1 MDNNAGVAAART
13 EEELVIYEPAGK
25 TQVRPITGRVSL
37 GRAAANDLSYPED
50 SGLSRQHLVIERVG
64 PDLVLRDLGSKNGTE
79 LNSQRVSGAA
89 VLHPGDRIKAG
100 RLTIE
105 YRSADLKSN
114 RTVLFV
120 ESQATTAS
128 GGTIIA
134 TNLDAVLGRKTSKG
148 SSRPVD
154 ALIRA
159 GQELAAHRPLSELFS
174 LILDLSIQ
182 AVQAS
187 RGVLLTM
194 NGGELEVQAATGENF
209 QISSRVRDR
218 VLHEKASL
226 LVVDALSDS
235 DFAERKSIVQ
245 QSVRSIIAVPLQTR
259 EAVIGLLYV
268 DLTNVA
274 RFFTPD
280 DLNLLTVMANIAAI
294 RIEHAHL
301 IEVEAAERIHSR
313 ELLQAAEIQRGLL
326 PRAAPEAPGLELAG
340 YNLPCQTVGGDYF
353 DYLPYGEGKLA
364 LLVGDVAGKGMPAAL
379 LMASLQAH
387 AQALTESGGEVRNV
401 IAKLNKA
408 VTSRSPGNRFVT
420 FFLAVFDPAAS
431 TLTYSNA
438 GHNPPILMRA
448 DGSIERLEEGGM
460 VLGIF
465 AGASFEQK
473 TTRFDEGDVL
483 ILYSDGVV
491 EACPAGADDQF
502 GEDRLVRIVGEGSEL
517 TLSGRIE
524 RVMDEL
530 RAWSG
535 DGSFADDV
543 TIMLARRRSGDTAS
557 ETVSLRRP
565 PSEIGSA
572 DSPESAP

>member
-1 MDNNAGVAAART
+1 MDHTTGVMAVKT
-13 EEELVIYEPAGK
+13 DEELIVYEPTGN
-25 TQVRPITGRVSL
+25 THTIPISTGRVSL
-37 GRAAANDLSYPED
+37 GRAANNDLSYPED

-79 LNSQRVSGAA
+79 LNAQRVTGNT
-89 VLHPGDRIKAG
+89 VLKPGDLIKAG

-105 YRSADLKSN
+105 YRNGETETPSQ
-114 RTVLFV
+114 TVLFV
-120 ESQATTAS
+120 EASTTVAS
-128 GGTIIA
+128 GTVIA
-134 TNLDAVLGRKTSKG
+134 TNLEAVLGAKPSKSSPALAPVLSG
-148 SSRPVD
+148 SRPVD

-194 NGGELEVQAATGENF
+194 TGGELVVQAAIGENF
-209 QISSRVRDR
+209 QISSGVRDR
-218 VLHEKASL
+218 VLNEKASL

-245 QSVRSIIAVPLQTR
+245 HSVRSIIAVPLQTR
-259 EAVIGLLYV
+259 DAVIGLLYV
-268 DLTNVA
+268 DLTNLA
-274 RFFTPD
+274 RFFTHD

-313 ELLQAAEIQRGLL
+313 ELSQAAEIQRGLL
-326 PRAAPEAPGLELAG
+326 PRSAPVVPGLELAG
-340 YNLPCQTVGGDYF
+340 FNLPCRTVGGDYF
-353 DYLPYGEGKLA
+353 DYLPYGEGQLA

-387 AQALTESGGEVRNV
+387 AQALTENGGEVRHV

-438 GHNPPILMRA
+438 GHNPPMIIRA
-448 DGSIERLEEGGM
+448 NGTIERLEEGGI

-465 AGASFEQK
+465 GAASYVQK
-473 TTRFDEGDVL
+473 TTRFDPGDIL

-491 EACPAGADDQF
+491 EACPANADEEF
-502 GEDRLVRIVGEGSEL
+502 GEERLVRIVGENLALPLPRLIGS
-517 TLSGRIE
+517 
-524 RVMDEL
+524 VMEAL
-530 RAWSG
+530 KTWSG
-535 DGSFADDV
+535 DGSYADDV
-543 TIMLARRRSGDTAS
+543 TIMLARRSPADEPSIA
-557 ETVSLRRP
+557 TVALK
-565 PSEIGSA
+565 
-572 DSPESAP
+572 